1 MKLQIKFLMP
11 VVALS
16 LNACALR
23 PPPHLPGA
31 QSTYAGGTAYVI
43 TQLTASTWTLTM
55 PDLRILLPTGPE
67 GQAALRVAV
76 EKHTGCKVTD
86 SNYASQGLQLDA
98 QVDCANRLKN

>member
-1 MKLQIKFLMP
+1 MKLQIKFLVP
-11 VVALS
+11 VIALS

-23 PPPHLPGA
+23 PLSHPPGT
-31 QSTYAGGTAYVI
+31 QITYAGGAAYVI

-55 PDLRILLPTGPE
+55 SDLRNLLPTSPE
-67 GQAALRVAV
+67 DQAAMRVAV

-98 QVDCANRLKN
+98 QVDCASRLKN

>member
-1 MKLQIKFLMP
+1 MS

-16 LNACALR
+16 LSACVLGPLSHA
-23 PPPHLPGA
+23 PGR
-31 QSTYAGGTAYVI
+31 QSADAGGAAYVV
-43 TQLTASTWTLTM
+43 TQLTASTWTLTK
-55 PDLRILLPTGPE
+55 PGLRGLLPTSPE
-67 GQAALRVAV
+67 DQAALRVAI

>member
-23 PPPHLPGA
+23 PPPHPPGA
-31 QSTYAGGTAYVI
+31 QSTYSGGTAYVI

-55 PDLRILLPTGPE
+55 PDLRILLPTSPE
-67 GQAALRVAV
+67 DQAALRVAI